1 MGVGHLPG
9 LANCPVDHDLPIWT
23 VGGHGH
29 ALARLALHRHPALG
43 AHPHAHALLRHA
55 LGCGARLRGGG
66 VAPDPLQGAIGQ
78 PVGVA
83 AAPVRSP
90 CGEKIVGQSVVQRI
104 EQVVWG
110 KRTFVCALP
119 FYPILFSLYVLLGKF
134 TQSLSKFVK
143 SFTSKAHGEILHKQR
158 LLFVKQ
164 FCQKF
169 KI

>member
-9 LANCPVDHDLPIWT
+9 LANCPVDHDLSIRT
-23 VGGHGH
+23 VGGHRH
-29 ALARLALHRHPALG
+29 ALARLALHRHPTLG

-119 FYPILFSLYVLLGKF
+119 FCPICFPCMFS
-134 TQSLSKFVK
+134 
-143 SFTSKAHGEILHKQR
+143 
-158 LLFVKQ
+158 
-164 FCQKF
+164 
-169 KI
+169 